1 MNESRN
7 TQIPVKTPQKPYLR
21 MVDWKKERPRL
32 FDLLVEMETAE
43 SVNPQQQ
50 CVVIWR
56 NDAPYIIVNANLA
69 RNALNLAN
77 YMAAG
82 NVPAAT
88 VFEAQRGG
96 DVKLTL
102 DGKAIAEL
110 FSAAGTVIRLED
122 LQIAPD
128 ELEKMLDAPPPT
140 NRTRLYD
147 LVMSLTDDEITPAL
161 TVLRSIRENRR

>member
-1 MNESRN
+1 MNESQN
-7 TQIPVKTPQKPYLR
+7 TQNPVKTPQKPYFR
-21 MVDWKKERPRL
+21 MVDWKRERPRL

-50 CVVIWR
+50 CIVIWR
-56 NDAPYIIVNANLA
+56 NDTPYIIVNANLA
-69 RNALNLAN
+69 RNAVNLAN

-122 LQIAPD
+122 LQIDPA

-140 NRTRLYD
+140 NRTQLYD

-161 TVLRSIRENRR
+161 TVLQTMRNNRR

>member
-1 MNESRN
+1 MNETRN
-7 TQIPVKTPQKPYLR
+7 TPTPVETPQKPYLR
-21 MVDWKKERPRL
+21 MVDWKKERPKL

-43 SVNPQQQ
+43 SVYPQQQ
-50 CVVIWR
+50 CIVIWR
-56 NDAPYIIVNANLA
+56 NDAPYVMVNGNLA
-69 RNALNLAN
+69 RNAVNLAN

-96 DVKLTL
+96 DAKLTI

-110 FSAAGTVIRLED
+110 FSAAGTVVRLED
-122 LQIAPD
+122 LQIDPD
-128 ELEKMLDAPPPT
+128 ELEEMLNTPPPT

-161 TVLRSIRENRR
+161 TVLRGIRDNRR